1 MKEKPLR
8 MCISCRTMKPKDALI
23 RVVKT
28 SEGIFVDK
36 TGKRN
41 GRGAYI
47 CKEGHCVELLAK
59 NKALNRAF
67 QCEVDSDVIE
77 GIKKELSNGANEL
90 G

>member
-8 MCISCRTMKPKDALI
+8 MCVSCRTMKPKDMLI

-28 SEGIFVDK
+28 PDGIFVDK

-41 GRGAYI
+41 GRGAYL
-47 CKEGHCVELLAK
+47 CKEGNCIEKKKK

-67 QCEVDSDVIE
+67 QCEVSPDVIE
-77 GIKKELSNGANEL
+77 GLKKELSNGADEL

>member
-1 MKEKPLR
+1 
-8 MCISCRTMKPKDALI
+8 MCVSCRTMKPKDVLI

-28 SEGIFVDK
+28 SEGVFVDK

-47 CKEGHCVELLAK
+47 CREGNCAEMLLK

-67 QCEVDSDVIE
+67 QCEVSPDVIE
-77 GIKKELSNGANEL
+77 GIKKELSNGANEM